1 MRYLHSSA
9 IVKLVAPEP
18 ETSALVE
25 SLRADPEVVSSVLS
39 RVEVLRAVRRT
50 GASGDREERAN
61 AVIDRIALIS
71 MEDAILIR
79 AARLEPTSLRTLDAI
94 HLATALSLG
103 ADVAGLITYD
113 AKLAEAAASEGLDV
127 LAPS

>member
-1 MRYLHSSA
+1 VLYLDSSA

-25 SLRADPEVVSSVLS
+25 SLRANPEVVSSALS
-39 RVEVLRAVRRT
+39 RVEVLRAVRRI
-50 GASGDREERAN
+50 GASDDREGRAN
-61 AVIDRIALIS
+61 DVIDRIALIPI
-71 MEDAILIR
+71 EDAILIR

-94 HLATALSLG
+94 HLATALSLASDIAALG
-103 ADVAGLITYD
+103 TYE
-113 AKLAEAAASEGLDV
+113 AKLAAAAASDGLDV